1 MVNVEIYE
9 DDGSNNSLAERIKN
23 DKHNSGAKMNQPVF
37 NTASALAFLIFIL
50 IYFPCIA
57 VIAAIKHESGKWKW
71 SAFLA
76 IYTTGLAWLVAFITY
91 QVGSLLG
98 F

>member
-1 MVNVEIYE
+1 M
-9 DDGSNNSLAERIKN
+9 L
-23 DKHNSGAKMNQPVF
+23 
-37 NTASALAFLIFIL
+37 FIL

-71 SAFLA
+71 SLFLA
-76 IYTTGLAWLVAFITY
+76 VYTTGLAWLVAFITY
-91 QVGSLLG
+91 QGGTLLG